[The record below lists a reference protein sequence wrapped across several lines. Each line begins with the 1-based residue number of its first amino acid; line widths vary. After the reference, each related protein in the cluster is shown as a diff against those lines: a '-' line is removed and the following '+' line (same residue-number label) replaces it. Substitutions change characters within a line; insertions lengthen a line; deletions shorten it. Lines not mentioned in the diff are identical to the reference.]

1 MYKIMNRHKD
11 GSVTIF
17 KTVACGMS
25 TEGGGTMGQ
34 ATDILET
41 LGKEKETE
49 QPVAEEKKEVTET
62 EC

>member
-1 MYKIMNRHKD
+1 MKRT
-11 GSVTIF
+11 TI
-17 KTVACGMS
+17 
-25 TEGGGTMGQ
+25 
-34 ATDILET
+34 ET

>member
-1 MYKIMNRHKD
+1 
-11 GSVTIF
+11 
-17 KTVACGMS
+17 
-25 TEGGGTMGQ
+25 MGQ
-34 ATDILET
+34 TTDILET